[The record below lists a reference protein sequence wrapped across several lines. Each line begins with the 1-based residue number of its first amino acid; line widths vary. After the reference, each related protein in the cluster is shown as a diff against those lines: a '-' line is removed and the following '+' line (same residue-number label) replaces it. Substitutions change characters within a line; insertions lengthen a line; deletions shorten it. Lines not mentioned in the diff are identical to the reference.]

1 MRLPRF
7 GRFLNG
13 AGGDGW
19 IDYHSQENWWEKEER
34 EKRDADIRRGSWVVS
49 DPLTPEEE
57 EEWKRI
63 KYDYDLYE
71 EVEETNG
78 YGKTRKV
85 WALKDPGNASKF
97 GVLSDK
103 KDKHEGSLN
112 YATCRLPPA
121 QYYTVRDRVQ
131 KEGIGKR
138 WVRFF
143 TDSDTGF
150 SYIKVDF
157 ASDDPDL
164 LNGPAGQA
172 LQAQNPAGYHIT
184 ICYDKTYKEDPGAKK
199 ATDAIAEKY
208 GQWWQEIEMKDI
220 SISSGDTYQ
229 IEGDSEFARD
239 LRNTVAI
246 TLAGYKNNPNYKAH
260 ISMD

>member
-7 GRFLNG
+7 GRFLSG
-13 AGGDGW
+13 AGW
-19 IDYHSQENWWEKEER
+19 VDYSQHPEENWWEKEER
-34 EKRDADIRRGSWVVS
+34 TKRQADILRGHWVVS
-49 DPLTPEEE
+49 PSLTPEEE
-57 EEWKRI
+57 EEWKRL
-63 KYDYDLYE
+63 KYEYDLYE
-71 EVEETNG
+71 EVEETDSNG
-78 YGKTRKV
+78 RTGKV
-85 WALKDPGNASKF
+85 WAFKDTENASNF
-97 GVLSDK
+97 EVLNDK

-121 QYYTVRDRVQ
+121 QYYTVKDRVQ

-138 WVRFF
+138 WVKFF

-150 SYIKVDF
+150 RYLKVDF

-164 LNGPAGQA
+164 LNGHAGQA

-184 ICYDKTYKEDPGAKK
+184 ICYDKTYKEDPRAQE
-199 ATDAIAEKY
+199 ATDEIERKY
-208 GQWWQEIEMKDI
+208 GDWWREINMHKI

-229 IEGDSEFARD
+229 IDGDSEFAED
-239 LRNTVAI
+239 LRRTVAI
-246 TLAGYKNNPNYKAH
+246 TLAGSKNNPNYKAH